1 MFKTLRDALKIKE
14 IRTRIFYTFVML
26 VIFRIGCLLPVPGV
40 KTSELDA
47 LFTSI
52 FNEAGGISN
61 FFNTITGGSYTNMSI
76 FALNISPYITS
87 SIIMQLLTIAIP
99 KLEEMQKD
107 GEEGKKK
114 IAEISRYLT
123 IGLAVIQS
131 GATAIGFGSSLF
143 ENYNFFSVLI
153 VILSMTAGSAL
164 VMWIGERITE
174 HGIGNGI
181 SMVLLVNILSTIP
194 TDFITLYKRFIEGKH
209 IVVGIVSA
217 VVIIAILLALVV
229 YVIMLQDAERRIPV
243 QYAQKMQGRRQVGGQ
258 SSHIPLKVNTAGV
271 IPVIFAGSLMSLPV
285 IVGQIAKVDA
295 SSIGGQILMIL
306 NQGYWCKFT
315 YPWPFPIYTVGLLIY
330 IALIVVFAYFYTS
343 ISFNPNEVAENIKKQ
358 GGFVPGIR
366 PGKPTQEYFS
376 KILNYIVFIGA
387 VGLVIVAVIPIVITG
402 LFDVNISFL
411 GTSIIIIVGVV
422 LETLKQVES
431 KMSVRHYK
439 GFLED

>member
-1 MFKTLRDALKIKE
+1 
-14 IRTRIFYTFVML
+14 
-26 VIFRIGCLLPVPGV
+26 
-40 KTSELDA
+40 
-47 LFTSI
+47 
-52 FNEAGGISN
+52 
-61 FFNTITGGSYTNMSI
+61 
-76 FALNISPYITS
+76 
-87 SIIMQLLTIAIP
+87 
-99 KLEEMQKD
+99 
-107 GEEGKKK
+107 
-114 IAEISRYLT
+114 
-123 IGLAVIQS
+123 
-131 GATAIGFGSSLF
+131 
-143 ENYNFFSVLI
+143 
-153 VILSMTAGSAL
+153 
-164 VMWIGERITE
+164 
-174 HGIGNGI
+174 
-181 SMVLLVNILSTIP
+181 
-194 TDFITLYKRFIEGKH
+194 
-209 IVVGIVSA
+209 
-217 VVIIAILLALVV
+217 
-229 YVIMLQDAERRIPV
+229 
-243 QYAQKMQGRRQVGGQ
+243 MQGRRQVGGQ

-285 IVGQIAKVDA
+285 IVGQIAQVDA
-295 SSIGGQILMIL
+295 ASIGGQILMIL

-411 GTSIIIIVGVV
+411 GTSIIIVVGVV

>member
-1 MFKTLRDALKIKE
+1 MFKTLRDALKIKD

-52 FNEAGGISN
+52 FSESGGISN

-107 GEEGKKK
+107 GEEGRKK
-114 IAEISRYLT
+114 IAEISRYVT

-131 GATAIGFGSSLF
+131 GATAIGFGNSLF

-174 HGIGNGI
+174 KGIGNGI

-194 TDFITLYKRFIEGKH
+194 SDFITLYERFIKGQN
-209 IVVGIVSA
+209 IIIAIVSA
-217 VVIIAILLALVV
+217 IVILAIILALIV
-229 YVIMLQDAERRIPV
+229 YVILLQDAERRIPV

-285 IVGQIAKVDA
+285 IVGQIASVDA

-306 NQGYWCKFT
+306 NQGYWCRFT

>member
-131 GATAIGFGSSLF
+131 GATAIGFGSKLF
-143 ENYNFFSVLI
+143 ENYNFFSVLV

-174 HGIGNGI
+174 NGIGNGI

-209 IVVGIVSA
+209 IIIGIVSA
-217 VVIIAILLALVV
+217 VIIIAILLALIV

-295 SSIGGQILMIL
+295 GSIGGQILMIL

-343 ISFNPNEVAENIKKQ
+343 ISFNPNEVADNIKKQ

>member
-1 MFKTLRDALKIKE
+1 
-14 IRTRIFYTFVML
+14 
-26 VIFRIGCLLPVPGV
+26 
-40 KTSELDA
+40 
-47 LFTSI
+47 
-52 FNEAGGISN
+52 
-61 FFNTITGGSYTNMSI
+61 
-76 FALNISPYITS
+76 
-87 SIIMQLLTIAIP
+87 
-99 KLEEMQKD
+99 
-107 GEEGKKK
+107 
-114 IAEISRYLT
+114 
-123 IGLAVIQS
+123 
-131 GATAIGFGSSLF
+131 
-143 ENYNFFSVLI
+143 
-153 VILSMTAGSAL
+153 
-164 VMWIGERITE
+164 
-174 HGIGNGI
+174 
-181 SMVLLVNILSTIP
+181 
-194 TDFITLYKRFIEGKH
+194 
-209 IVVGIVSA
+209 
-217 VVIIAILLALVV
+217 
-229 YVIMLQDAERRIPV
+229 
-243 QYAQKMQGRRQVGGQ
+243 Q

-285 IVGQIAKVDA
+285 IVGQIAQVDA
-295 SSIGGQILMIL
+295 ASIGGQILMIL

-411 GTSIIIIVGVV
+411 GTSIIIVVGVV

>member
-14 IRTRIFYTFVML
+14 IRTRILFTFVML
-26 VIFRIGCLLPVPGV
+26 VIFRVGCLLPVPGV
-40 KTSELDA
+40 KASELDQ
-47 LFTSI
+47 LFVSI

-61 FFNTITGGSYTNMSI
+61 FLNTITGGSYTNMSI

-114 IAEISRYLT
+114 INEISRYLT

-131 GATAIGFGSSLF
+131 GATAIGFGSSILEDF
-143 ENYNFFSVLI
+143 NFFSVMI

-174 HGIGNGI
+174 NGIGNGI
-181 SMVLLVNILSTIP
+181 SMVLLVNILSSIP
-194 TDFITLYKRFIEGKH
+194 NDFITLYKRFVEGQNVVIGVVASVIC
-209 IVVGIVSA
+209 IVVI
-217 VVIIAILLALVV
+217 LALVV

-285 IVGQIAKVDA
+285 IVGQIAQVDS

-306 NQGYWCKFT
+306 NQSCWCKFT
-315 YPWPFPIYTVGLLIY
+315 YPWPFPLYTIGLFVY
-330 IALIVVFAYFYTS
+330 IALIVIFAYFYTS
-343 ISFNPNEVAENIKKQ
+343 ITFNPNEVAENIKKQ

-422 LETLKQVES
+422 LETMKQVES

>member
-52 FNEAGGISN
+52 FSESGGISN

-131 GATAIGFGSSLF
+131 GATAIGFGSKLF
-143 ENYNFFSVLI
+143 ENYNFFSVLV

-174 HGIGNGI
+174 HGVGNGI

-194 TDFITLYKRFIEGKH
+194 TDFITLYKRFVEGR
-209 IVVGIVSA
+209 GIFIGIIASVI
-217 VVIIAILLALVV
+217 IIAIILALIV
-229 YVIMLQDAERRIPV
+229 YVILLQDGERRIPV

-285 IVGQIAKVDA
+285 IVGQIAQVDA
-295 SSIGGQILMIL
+295 ASIGGQILMIL

-411 GTSIIIIVGVV
+411 GTSIIIVVGVV

>member
-1 MFKTLRDALKIKE
+1 
-14 IRTRIFYTFVML
+14 
-26 VIFRIGCLLPVPGV
+26 
-40 KTSELDA
+40 
-47 LFTSI
+47 
-52 FNEAGGISN
+52 
-61 FFNTITGGSYTNMSI
+61 
-76 FALNISPYITS
+76 
-87 SIIMQLLTIAIP
+87 
-99 KLEEMQKD
+99 
-107 GEEGKKK
+107 
-114 IAEISRYLT
+114 
-123 IGLAVIQS
+123 
-131 GATAIGFGSSLF
+131 
-143 ENYNFFSVLI
+143 
-153 VILSMTAGSAL
+153 
-164 VMWIGERITE
+164 
-174 HGIGNGI
+174 
-181 SMVLLVNILSTIP
+181 
-194 TDFITLYKRFIEGKH
+194 
-209 IVVGIVSA
+209 
-217 VVIIAILLALVV
+217 
-229 YVIMLQDAERRIPV
+229 MLQDAERRIPV

-295 SSIGGQILMIL
+295 GSIGGQILMIL

-387 VGLVIVAVIPIVITG
+387 VGLVIVAVIPIIITG

-439 GFLED
+439 GFLEE